1 MTKPGRPCQR
11 TCARGHRLTD
21 ANVYVHPSSG
31 DRQCLTCKREHDRET
46 KRRRRSDDD
55 YREHENA
62 RRRERYASDPDVRAA
77 ETKRKQEY
85 RRRTQ

>member
-1 MTKPGRPCQR
+1 MNKPGRPRQR
-11 TCARGHRLTD
+11 VCARGHRLTKG
-21 ANVYVHPSSG
+21 NVYVHANGS
-31 DRQCLTCKREHDRET
+31 RQCLTCKREHDRET

-62 RRRERYASDPDVRAA
+62 RRREHYASDPAFRAA